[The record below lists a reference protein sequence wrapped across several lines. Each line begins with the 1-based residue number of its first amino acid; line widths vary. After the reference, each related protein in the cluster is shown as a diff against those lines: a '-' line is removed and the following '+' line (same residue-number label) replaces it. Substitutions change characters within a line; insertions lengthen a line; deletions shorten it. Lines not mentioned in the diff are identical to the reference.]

1 MNSEEVLE
9 LCLRDTAAG
18 QATAAECAARFSD
31 FPDLETQLRLA
42 ERLRAMPAP
51 TLRPEVRRRQE
62 AELRRYAQTLLRPQ
76 PRWGAALRFALTTLR
91 RRSARPWAWPGRWRS
106 A

>member
-1 MNSEEVLE
+1 MKSEEVLE
-9 LCLRDTAAG
+9 LCLRDMAAG
-18 QATAAECAARFSD
+18 KATAAECAARFSD
-31 FPDLETQLRLA
+31 IPDLETQLRLA
-42 ERLRAMPAP
+42 EKLRAMPAP

-62 AELRRYAQTLLRPQ
+62 AELRRYAQTLLRP
-76 PRWGAALRFALTTLR
+76 RWGAALRFALTTLR